1 VNIGKGIKF
10 VRVAA
15 NLRQSEMAERLQIS
29 QNYLSLLENNK
40 ADPSIEL
47 IRRISEVFGVPANFL
62 LWEDAMPSEGHT
74 PEVSAKYNQIS
85 YSRIATVT
93 YITTIWHRGEVTC
106 LWSRE
111 RFD

>member
-1 VNIGKGIKF
+1 MNIGKGIKF

-40 ADPSIEL
+40 ADPSVEL

-74 PEVSAKYNQIS
+74 SEVSAKYNQIKS
-85 YSRIATVT
+85 LIHELQQLRISRQLG
-93 YITTIWHRGEVTC
+93 ITGE
-106 LWSRE
+106 
-111 RFD
+111 

>member
-1 VNIGKGIKF
+1 MNIGKGIKF

-29 QNYLSLLENNK
+29 QNYLSLLENNR
-40 ADPSIEL
+40 ADPSVEL

-74 PEVSAKYNQIS
+74 PEVSAKYNQIKS
-85 YSRIATVT
+85 LIHELQQLRISRQLG
-93 YITTIWHRGEVTC
+93 ITGK
-106 LWSRE
+106 
-111 RFD
+111 

>member
-40 ADPSIEL
+40 ADPSVEL

-62 LWEDAMPSEGHT
+62 LWEDAMPLEGRT
-74 PEVSAKYNQIS
+74 PEVSEKYNQIKS
-85 YSRIATVT
+85 LIHELQQLRISRQFGIA
-93 YITTIWHRGEVTC
+93 GK
-106 LWSRE
+106 
-111 RFD
+111 